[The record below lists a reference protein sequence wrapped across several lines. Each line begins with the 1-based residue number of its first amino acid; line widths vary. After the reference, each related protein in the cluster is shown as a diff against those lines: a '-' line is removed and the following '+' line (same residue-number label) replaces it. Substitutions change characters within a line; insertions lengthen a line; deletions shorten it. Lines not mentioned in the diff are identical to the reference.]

1 METSL
6 TPINIWQ
13 ITLEMCVPQTYL
25 QQGHFSP
32 NRFEAPQL
40 AIKIAATSDY
50 FAFEWMSQVKST
62 V

>member
-1 METSL
+1 
-6 TPINIWQ
+6 
-13 ITLEMCVPQTYL
+13 
-25 QQGHFSP
+25 
-32 NRFEAPQL
+32 L

>member
-50 FAFEWMSQVKST
+50 FAFE
-62 V
+62 